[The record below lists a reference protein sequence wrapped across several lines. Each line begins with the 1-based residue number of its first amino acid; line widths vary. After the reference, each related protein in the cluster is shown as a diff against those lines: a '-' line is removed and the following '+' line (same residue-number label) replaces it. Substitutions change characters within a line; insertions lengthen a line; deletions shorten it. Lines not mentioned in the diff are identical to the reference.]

1 MTTPV
6 NNNTSNQ
13 SLADQLKSN
22 SSSSTDLQGNFL
34 KMLVTQMNNQDPL
47 NPMENSELTSQLAQ
61 ISTVSGMETLNAT
74 MTQLLAQT
82 SASRAMDSAALIG
95 RTVVVPGS
103 EVSVKDGVASRIG
116 IDLPKTADAVSVD
129 VLDADGKVVRTID
142 LKGQVAGVHDV
153 EWDGKDNAGAVVAN
167 GDYTFKVNATADG
180 TSVQPV
186 ALVYG
191 KVESISGDA
200 TGVLVNLAGGNK
212 SNVDEVR
219 KIL

>member
-13 SLADQLKSN
+13 SINDQLQN
-22 SSSSTDLQGNFL
+22 SASSAADLQNNFL

-47 NPMENSELTSQLAQ
+47 NPMDNSQLTSQLAQ
-61 ISTVSGMETLNAT
+61 ISTVSGMQTMNAT
-74 MTQLLAQT
+74 LSQLLAQT

-95 RTVVVPGS
+95 RTVVVPGAD
-103 EVSVKDGVASRIG
+103 VSVKDGVASKIG
-116 IDLPKTADAVSVD
+116 IDLPKTADAVTVD

-167 GDYTFKVNATADG
+167 GDYTFKVTATADG

>member
-6 NNNTSNQ
+6 NNNTSSQ

-22 SSSSTDLQGNFL
+22 SSSASDLQGNFL

-74 MTQLLAQT
+74 MMQLLAQT

-103 EVSVKDGVASRIG
+103 DVTVKDGVASKIG
-116 IDLPKTADAVSVD
+116 IDLPKTADAVTVD

-167 GDYTFKVNATADG
+167 GNYTFKVNATADG

-200 TGVLVNLAGGNK
+200 TGVLVNLAGGTK